1 MDSCFKI
8 LPAGSLFLS
17 LALCAC
23 LLITPHAHGR
33 ETITWLLRDLA
44 PLTIARGPD
53 RNRGAVDQA
62 LPLMRAALPDYDHS
76 VLRVNRAR
84 ASQMLAE
91 PGLYCDPALLWTR
104 QRAQTIFYS
113 VPSMHVLG
121 STLVMQRIDLPLIAD
136 FMDDGKVDLGALL
149 RSDTL
154 ALGIIAGRS
163 YGSVVDRILA
173 EADSRQ
179 ILAHHGNDAMGSLL
193 RMERLG
199 RIHALLGYWLEARYQ
214 ARQEGLDPQQ
224 MVQVPIKGAARTQI
238 VHVGCSDSPTGRR
251 VVDALN
257 PLLLEL
263 RSGQLAQLY
272 AQWLA
277 PEERSDYL
285 RETRALFNAR
295 RLNAQSTE
303 ALSSQR

>member
-8 LPAGSLFLS
+8 LPVGSLFLS

-23 LLITPHAHGR
+23 LLTAPHAHGR

-62 LPLMRAALPDYDHS
+62 LPLMRAALPDYEHR

-91 PGLYCDPALLWTR
+91 PGLYCDPALLWTA

-113 VPSMHVLG
+113 VPSMHVSS
-121 STLVMQRIDLPLIAD
+121 STLVMQRSDLPLIAG
-136 FMDDGKVDLGALL
+136 FMTDGKVDLSALL
-149 RSDTL
+149 RSNTI

-163 YGSVVDRILA
+163 YGQVVDRILA
-173 EADSRQ
+173 ETDSRQ

-199 RIHALLGYWLEARYQ
+199 RIKALLGYWLEARYQ

-224 MVQVPIKGAARTQI
+224 LVQVPIEGTASAQI
-238 VHVGCSDSPTGRR
+238 VHVGCSDNPTGRR
-251 VVDALN
+251 VVAALN
-257 PLLLEL
+257 PVLIKL
-263 RSGQLAQLY
+263 RQGQLAQLY

-277 PEERSDYL
+277 PHERADYL
-285 RETRALFNAR
+285 RKTGTLFNAGG
-295 RLNAQSTE
+295 NE
-303 ALSSQR
+303 ASASQ